1 MIQTGS
7 EIGFSRVPLDMT
19 EGLLASLHGINDS
32 YILLNEQGL
41 DESSILAQCPFPEL
55 YVGLPCDVGALADR
69 IVDCAVLVQ
78 QRLLVPRIPVIEAY
92 ASLMQT
98 LVSKV
103 SMGDGSLG
111 QYQPSTFVLEGLDN
125 EDTFELVGSLYTRA
139 CEEQKHMVR
148 FSPKHAQYFH
158 QMKTKWA
165 YVAMCP
171 QIDVNKRLQELEFVQ
186 NVDFE
191 IAIEHLIERLEHLSW
206 STCSRPRPD
215 ASSMMS
221 SHNAATEHST
231 RNLSHHA
238 PPSFLAPSVPQHVPN
253 MQFWSSPLTPPPP
266 SVSPLPERAPE
277 PRRRSPE
284 PDLTLTSPPPRS
296 PIPVA
301 PTTASPPPRSP
312 IPVEPTTA
320 SPPTRSPPPVE
331 PTTASP
337 PPRSQLPDSERKP
350 PSSSSLHPSSFGVVD
365 SANNNN
371 YSDQAIEVPCD
382 SYEQVDALI
391 DELVERARVIFEHE
405 ILSGSSEFFF
415 SIRYFRNVKII
426 RAL

>member
-1 MIQTGS
+1 MTRTGL
-7 EIGFSRVPLDMT
+7 EIGFSRVPLEMT
-19 EGLLASLHGINDS
+19 GGLLASLRGINDS
-32 YILLNEQGL
+32 FIILNEQGL
-41 DESSILAQCPFPEL
+41 DESSILSQCPFPEL
-55 YVGLPCDVGALADR
+55 YVGLPCDVSALADM

-78 QRLLVPRIPVIEAY
+78 QQHLVPRIPVIEAY

-221 SHNAATEHST
+221 SHNAATEPSAT
-231 RNLSHHA
+231 FPYHHA
-238 PPSFLAPSVPQHVPN
+238 SLTSPAPRS
-253 MQFWSSPLTPPPP
+253 LTPPHA
-266 SVSPLPERAPE
+266 SE
-277 PRRRSPE
+277 PHTPV
-284 PDLTLTSPPPRS
+284 SPPPRS
-296 PIPVA
+296 PLRAHAPEPHAPV
-301 PTTASPPPRSP
+301 SPP
-312 IPVEPTTA
+312 A
-320 SPPTRSPPPVE
+320 RSPPPARTPE
-331 PTTASP
+331 PHAPVYVVLKS
-337 PPRSQLPDSERKP
+337 DSSTFHK
-350 PSSSSLHPSSFGVVD
+350 LVD
-365 SANNNN
+365 
-371 YSDQAIEVPCD
+371 
-382 SYEQVDALI
+382 
-391 DELVERARVIFEHE
+391 
-405 ILSGSSEFFF
+405 
-415 SIRYFRNVKII
+415 
-426 RAL
+426 